1 MAGPWLLS
9 HPPVHHHH
17 CYLSCSV
24 PLLPPHLLSIKIS
37 IFYFFSLS
45 ISHQVMV
52 GQQRLQHRRLSLPL
66 HTTTPIP
73 AMATRNDD
81 NYGCDP
87 HHQSHTVGGDNNKN
101 IPQQWQG
108 QGGGGGGGGS
118 DVAAG

>member
-1 MAGPWLLS
+1 
-9 HPPVHHHH
+9 
-17 CYLSCSV
+17 
-24 PLLPPHLLSIKIS
+24 
-37 IFYFFSLS
+37 
-45 ISHQVMV
+45 MV